1 MKKVISILL
10 AMGLLTT
17 ALLVGCGNDG
27 KTGTKNEEK
36 KENVELQIMAAA
48 SMTDVMQ
55 ELGENYTK
63 ENEEVT
69 FSFNFGSSGTLQ
81 TQIEEGAPADMFIS
95 AATKQMDT
103 LKEEGL
109 MEDSSIVNLLENKV
123 VLIKPKDSDL
133 DIQSF
138 EDVAGDKVSMV
149 AIGGEG
155 VPVGQYTQ
163 TIYENLG
170 LWDKVQAKANLA
182 SDVRQVLDWTASKNV
197 DCGIVY
203 QTDAMIEEKVEI
215 ICEAPEGSC
224 DKVIY
229 PAGIV
234 KATENKEAV
243 EKFLQFLQSDE
254 AKEIFEKYGF
264 TRLDQE

>member
-1 MKKVISILL
+1 MKKFLSVIL
-10 AMGLLTT
+10 AMSLFG
-17 ALLVGCGNDG
+17 ALLIGCGKEEKNR
-27 KTGTKNEEK
+27 TKNEEK
-36 KENVELQIMAAA
+36 KQEVELQIMAAA
-48 SMTDVMQ
+48 SITDVME
-55 ELGENYTK
+55 ELGENYKK
-63 ENEEVT
+63 ENGNVT
-69 FSFNFGSSGTLQ
+69 FTFNFGSSGTLQ

-95 AATKQMDT
+95 AATKQMDD
-103 LKEEGL
+103 LKEKGL
-109 MEDSSIVNLLENKV
+109 MDDDSIVNLLENKV
-123 VLIKPKDSDL
+123 VLIKPKDSGP

-170 LWDKVQAKANLA
+170 LWDKIKEKANLA

-203 QTDAMIEEKVEI
+203 QTDAMIEENVEI
-215 ICEAPEGSC
+215 VCEAPKGSG

-234 KATENKEAV
+234 KSSEKKEEA
-243 EKFLQFLQSDE
+243 EKFLEYIKSDE
-254 AKEIFEKYGF
+254 AKKVFEKYGF
-264 TRLDQE
+264 TRYEE

>member
-1 MKKVISILL
+1 MKKFLSVIL
-10 AMGLLTT
+10 AMSLFG
-17 ALLVGCGNDG
+17 ALLIGCS
-27 KTGTKNEEK
+27 KEEKNEEK
-36 KENVELQIMAAA
+36 KQEVELQIMAAA
-48 SMTDVMQ
+48 SMTDVMK
-55 ELGENYTK
+55 ELGENYKK
-63 ENEEVT
+63 ENGNVT
-69 FSFNFGSSGTLQ
+69 FTFNFGSSGTLQ

-95 AATKQMDT
+95 AATKQMDA
-103 LKEEGL
+103 LKEKGL
-109 MEDSSIVNLLENKV
+109 MDDDSIVNLLENKV
-123 VLIKPKDSDL
+123 VLIKPKDSAL

-170 LWDKVQAKANLA
+170 LWDKIKEKANLA

-203 QTDAMIEEKVEI
+203 QTDAMIEENVEI
-215 ICEAPEGSC
+215 VCEAPKGSC

-234 KATENKEAV
+234 KSSEKKEEA
-243 EKFLQFLQSDE
+243 EKFLEYIKSDE
-254 AKEIFEKYGF
+254 AKKVFEKYGF
-264 TRLDQE
+264 TRYEE

>member
-1 MKKVISILL
+1 MKKILSVVL
-10 AMGLLTT
+10 AVSLLGS
-17 ALLVGCGNDG
+17 LLIGCGKEENN
-27 KTGTKNEEK
+27 GTKNEEK
-36 KENVELQIMAAA
+36 KMEVELRIMAAA
-48 SMTDVMQ
+48 SMTDVMK
-55 ELGENYTK
+55 ELGENYKK
-63 ENEEVT
+63 ENGNVVFT
-69 FSFNFGSSGTLQ
+69 FNFGSSGTLQ

-95 AATKQMDT
+95 AATKQMDA
-103 LKEEGL
+103 LKEKGL
-109 MEDSSIVNLLENKV
+109 MDEDSIVNLLENKV
-123 VLIKPKDSDL
+123 VLIKPKGSAL
-133 DIQSF
+133 DIQTF

-170 LWDKVQAKANLA
+170 LWDKVKKKANLA

-203 QTDAMIEEKVEI
+203 QTDAMIEDNVEI

-234 KATENKEAV
+234 KDSENKDEA
-243 EKFLQFLQSDE
+243 EKFLEYIKSDE
-254 AKEIFEKYGF
+254 AKEVFEKYGF
-264 TRLDQE
+264 TRYEE